1 MKKPMSRLLAS
12 VLAAIMLINCMI
24 VTALAADARVISM
37 NYQPH
42 PLYPGM
48 NGNAVVEVDYGD
60 STGRGICVEPAKDG
74 PAVGSTLSLS
84 EADTT
89 MTRYAYMA
97 SQTSDIYRTW
107 CIHHAA
113 ANHLGLGN
121 GSRDSGITAVE
132 NEVGSVS
139 VPDSFEAFIGRP
151 SNSSYQVMLLW
162 RTKPTGKVT
171 LTKSSANTALTN
183 GNSCYSLAGVVYGV
197 YGSESDAWSD
207 SNRLGTLT
215 TDASGNTVTLE
226 LRAGTY
232 WRRELTA
239 PKGYALDTGV
249 YSFSVTAGNTTT
261 LSVSDNPQSDP
272 VGVLLKKI
280 DATSGDGEMR

>member
-89 MTRYAYMA
+89 PIWHPRPPISTVRGASIMLRPIIWGWAMA
-97 SQTSDIYRTW
+97 PVI
-107 CIHHAA
+107 AA
-113 ANHLGLGN
+113 
-121 GSRDSGITAVE
+121 S
-132 NEVGSVS
+132 
-139 VPDSFEAFIGRP
+139 P
-151 SNSSYQVMLLW
+151 LW
-162 RTKPTGKVT
+162 R
-171 LTKSSANTALTN
+171 
-183 GNSCYSLAGVVYGV
+183 
-197 YGSESDAWSD
+197 
-207 SNRLGTLT
+207 
-215 TDASGNTVTLE
+215 
-226 LRAGTY
+226 
-232 WRRELTA
+232 
-239 PKGYALDTGV
+239 
-249 YSFSVTAGNTTT
+249 
-261 LSVSDNPQSDP
+261 
-272 VGVLLKKI
+272 
-280 DATSGDGEMR
+280 MR

>member
-12 VLAAIMLINCMI
+12 VLTAIMLINCMV

-132 NEVGSVS
+132 NEV
-139 VPDSFEAFIGRP
+139 A
-151 SNSSYQVMLLW
+151 NSMY
-162 RTKPTGKVT
+162 R
-171 LTKSSANTALTN
+171 
-183 GNSCYSLAGVVYGV
+183 
-197 YGSESDAWSD
+197 
-207 SNRLGTLT
+207 R
-215 TDASGNTVTLE
+215 LE
-226 LRAGTY
+226 LDWLIYNDPLA
-232 WRRELTA
+232 
-239 PKGYALDTGV
+239 YADLVLNGDPEAYLKAITEYTPLD
-249 YSFSVTAGNTTT
+249 
-261 LSVSDNPQSDP
+261 
-272 VGVLLKKI
+272 
-280 DATSGDGEMR
+280 

>member
-48 NGNAVVEVDYGD
+48 NGNAVVEVDY
-60 STGRGICVEPAKDG
+60 
-74 PAVGSTLSLS
+74 GSTLSLS

-183 GNSCYSLAGVVYGV
+183 GNSCYSLAGAVYGV

>member
-121 GSRDSGITAVE
+121 GSRDSGITAV
-132 NEVGSVS
+132 
-139 VPDSFEAFIGRP
+139 
-151 SNSSYQVMLLW
+151 
-162 RTKPTGKVT
+162 
-171 LTKSSANTALTN
+171 
-183 GNSCYSLAGVVYGV
+183 YGV

>member
-1 MKKPMSRLLAS
+1 M
-12 VLAAIMLINCMI
+12 
-24 VTALAADARVISM
+24 
-37 NYQPH
+37 
-42 PLYPGM
+42 
-48 NGNAVVEVDYGD
+48 
-60 STGRGICVEPAKDG
+60 
-74 PAVGSTLSLS
+74 
-84 EADTT
+84 
-89 MTRYAYMA
+89 
-97 SQTSDIYRTW
+97 
-107 CIHHAA
+107 
-113 ANHLGLGN
+113 
-121 GSRDSGITAVE
+121 E

-183 GNSCYSLAGVVYGV
+183 GNSCYSLAGAVYGV

-280 DATSGDGEMR
+280 DATSGDALTVEKAVRAF

>member
-139 VPDSFEAFIGRP
+139 VPDRHSLVAP
-151 SNSSYQVMLLW
+151 
-162 RTKPTGKVT
+162 RT
-171 LTKSSANTALTN
+171 
-183 GNSCYSLAGVVYGV
+183 
-197 YGSESDAWSD
+197 
-207 SNRLGTLT
+207 
-215 TDASGNTVTLE
+215 
-226 LRAGTY
+226 
-232 WRRELTA
+232 
-239 PKGYALDTGV
+239 
-249 YSFSVTAGNTTT
+249 
-261 LSVSDNPQSDP
+261 P
-272 VGVLLKKI
+272 VI
-280 DATSGDGEMR
+280 R

>member
-183 GNSCYSLAGVVYGV
+183 GNSCY
-197 YGSESDAWSD
+197 
-207 SNRLGTLT
+207 
-215 TDASGNTVTLE
+215 
-226 LRAGTY
+226 
-232 WRRELTA
+232 
-239 PKGYALDTGV
+239 
-249 YSFSVTAGNTTT
+249 
-261 LSVSDNPQSDP
+261 
-272 VGVLLKKI
+272 
-280 DATSGDGEMR
+280 

>member
-132 NEVGSVS
+132 NEV
-139 VPDSFEAFIGRP
+139 
-151 SNSSYQVMLLW
+151 
-162 RTKPTGKVT
+162 
-171 LTKSSANTALTN
+171 
-183 GNSCYSLAGVVYGV
+183 SC
-197 YGSESDAWSD
+197 
-207 SNRLGTLT
+207 
-215 TDASGNTVTLE
+215 
-226 LRAGTY
+226 
-232 WRRELTA
+232 
-239 PKGYALDTGV
+239 
-249 YSFSVTAGNTTT
+249 
-261 LSVSDNPQSDP
+261 
-272 VGVLLKKI
+272 
-280 DATSGDGEMR
+280 

>member
-1 MKKPMSRLLAS
+1 MQRDLQPAAPQNRS
-12 VLAAIMLINCMI
+12 VTKRNN
-24 VTALAADARVISM
+24 IS
-37 NYQPH
+37 
-42 PLYPGM
+42 
-48 NGNAVVEVDYGD
+48 EK
-60 STGRGICVEPAKDG
+60 T
-74 PAVGSTLSLS
+74 
-84 EADTT
+84 
-89 MTRYAYMA
+89 
-97 SQTSDIYRTW
+97 
-107 CIHHAA
+107 
-113 ANHLGLGN
+113 
-121 GSRDSGITAVE
+121 
-132 NEVGSVS
+132 
-139 VPDSFEAFIGRP
+139 
-151 SNSSYQVMLLW
+151 
-162 RTKPTGKVT
+162 
-171 LTKSSANTALTN
+171 ANT
-183 GNSCYSLAGVVYGV
+183 SL

>member
-113 ANHLGLGN
+113 PHAHLLLYWW
-121 GSRDSGITAVE
+121 
-132 NEVGSVS
+132 
-139 VPDSFEAFIGRP
+139 EADHF
-151 SNSSYQVMLLW
+151 
-162 RTKPTGKVT
+162 
-171 LTKSSANTALTN
+171 
-183 GNSCYSLAGVVYGV
+183 AGVGEELLHNHVCIGV
-197 YGSESDAWSD
+197 
-207 SNRLGTLT
+207 
-215 TDASGNTVTLE
+215 
-226 LRAGTY
+226 
-232 WRRELTA
+232 
-239 PKGYALDTGV
+239 KGGRFNSQQFAILH
-249 YSFSVTAGNTTT
+249 F
-261 LSVSDNPQSDP
+261 
-272 VGVLLKKI
+272 
-280 DATSGDGEMR
+280 

>member
-151 SNSSYQVMLLW
+151 SNSSYQVMLLI
-162 RTKPTGKVT
+162 T
-171 LTKSSANTALTN
+171 
-183 GNSCYSLAGVVYGV
+183 
-197 YGSESDAWSD
+197 
-207 SNRLGTLT
+207 
-215 TDASGNTVTLE
+215 
-226 LRAGTY
+226 
-232 WRRELTA
+232 
-239 PKGYALDTGV
+239 
-249 YSFSVTAGNTTT
+249 
-261 LSVSDNPQSDP
+261 P
-272 VGVLLKKI
+272 VI
-280 DATSGDGEMR
+280 R

>member
-1 MKKPMSRLLAS
+1 MQRDLQPAAS
-12 VLAAIMLINCMI
+12 QNRSVIKRNDISEK
-24 VTALAADARVISM
+24 TA
-37 NYQPH
+37 N
-42 PLYPGM
+42 
-48 NGNAVVEVDYGD
+48 
-60 STGRGICVEPAKDG
+60 T
-74 PAVGSTLSLS
+74 SLS
-84 EADTT
+84 FFLQRSKEPL
-89 MTRYAYMA
+89 
-97 SQTSDIYRTW
+97 
-107 CIHHAA
+107 H
-113 ANHLGLGN
+113 
-121 GSRDSGITAVE
+121 SG
-132 NEVGSVS
+132 
-139 VPDSFEAFIGRP
+139 
-151 SNSSYQVMLLW
+151 
-162 RTKPTGKVT
+162 
-171 LTKSSANTALTN
+171 
-183 GNSCYSLAGVVYGV
+183 YSLVGAVYGV